1 LSSSHPDPRFGIVDL
16 PQPDD
21 LDAQFVYNFFTPNER
36 TNDSGNAAIQGKS
49 VSNAHQSFEFQN
61 EPSVL
66 DARIPRYIVLSW
78 KRGEST
84 DYNPVEGMGSLTN
97 MKDVTIQR
105 EVEITTNRYMSVGI
119 SDPDGPD
126 RIAAKL
132 KALSDLE
139 QIPFEASDQAKK
151 LADLIGQG
159 IEKSTLQPLISPK
172 LSDLVVNFKTNKEIK
187 DRYDLS
193 RSFSLHSQISYSSAA
208 TIFGGDDDISPLS
221 STGIRSA
228 VKQIAAQ
235 KDQKSTDVLTVGD
248 VELKFAPFN
257 VTKDSNVLGLKT
269 IQHIGYEID
278 RSQYDAA
285 GNKHRYRSYTGI
297 PIDSENFIDSEIV
310 YGTKYCYEVR
320 NIYLVIAN
328 VQDQS
333 STPVQ
338 TKRISFLV
346 SSRPT
351 ASKTVVTKEIT
362 APEPPDGVLY
372 RFNYEK
378 GKGLLITWQL
388 PSGKSR
394 DVKYFQIFKR
404 ASIKSEFFCIGM
416 LDFDDSEIKVMKPEF
431 VRADLVKRV
440 GRYLEDGTFKVSRA
454 QTHFEDTDFDRDHE
468 PAIYAVCA
476 VDAHGLTSGYS
487 AQTEVSFDR
496 THNEI
501 KLKLVSR
508 SGAPKQYP
516 NFFVDPDMDDN
527 ISVDSFSQDAI
538 FDSGRSVAKFY
549 FTPDMITA
557 RDNDGN
563 ENRIVVTEHP
573 SPAIQRNYKIQII
586 NLDLQKSTTAEIV
599 VNDKS

>member
-1 LSSSHPDPRFGIVDL
+1 MSSEQPKPRFGIVDL

-21 LDAQFVYNFFTPNER
+21 LDVQFVYNFFTPNER
-36 TNDSGNAAIQGKS
+36 TNDSGNAVIQGKT
-49 VSNAHQSFEFQN
+49 VSKAHLGFQYQN

-66 DARIPRYIVLSW
+66 NARIPRYNVLSW
-78 KRGEST
+78 KSGERV
-84 DYNPVEGMGSLTN
+84 DYNPVEDVGSLTD
-97 MKDVTIQR
+97 MKNVTIQR
-105 EVEITTNRYMSVGI
+105 ETEITTNRYMSVGI

-139 QIPFEASDQAKK
+139 RIPFEASNQAKH

-159 IEKSTLQPLISPK
+159 IEKSALQPLISPK
-172 LSDLVVNFKTNKEIK
+172 LSDLIVNFRTDKAIK

-208 TIFGGDDDISPLS
+208 TIFGGDDDVSPLS
-221 STGIRSA
+221 SAAVRSA
-228 VKQIAAQ
+228 VKNISSE

-248 VELKFAPFN
+248 IQLKFAPFSAEEDKG
-257 VTKDSNVLGLKT
+257 TIGLKT

-285 GNKHRYRSYTGI
+285 GNKHRYRSYKGI
-297 PIDSENFIDSEIV
+297 PLGSESFVDSEIV
-310 YGTKYCYEVR
+310 YGTKYCYEIR
-320 NIYLVIAN
+320 NIFLVIA
-328 VQDQS
+328 VALDE
-333 STPVQ
+333 STTPAKK
-338 TKRISFLV
+338 KRISFFA
-346 SSRPT
+346 SSRPA

-378 GKGLLITWQL
+378 GRGLLITWQV

-416 LDFDDSEIKVMKPEF
+416 LDFDDSEIKVMKPEY
-431 VRADLVKRV
+431 VRSDLVKRI
-440 GRYLEDGTFKVSRA
+440 GRYLEDGTFRVSRA
-454 QTHFEDTDFDRDHE
+454 QTYFEDTEFDRDHGS
-468 PAIYAVCA
+468 AIYAVCA

-487 AQTEVSFDR
+487 AQTEVSFDSLR
-496 THNEI
+496 NEI
-501 KLKLVSR
+501 KLKSVSR

-527 ISVDSFSQDAI
+527 IAVDSFSQDAI

-563 ENRIVVTEHP
+563 ENRIVVTEDP
-573 SPAIQRNYKIQII
+573 SPDIQRNYKIQII